1 MHVHTYAKTNTT
13 PPLVSGYTTLHCVVM
28 HKKHTLSDT
37 EQFLLSFHAQNP
49 GCTVQAF
56 GDCKT
61 PENTAS
67 YDVLTEDLPPGVRIL
82 DLGCGDGF
90 MLERCIK
97 AGHLPDQ
104 LFGIDLSPHELT
116 LARQRPKL
124 RGVQLEQA
132 RIQAMPYPKAS
143 FDIVL
148 SHLVLMLVGPVAPSI
163 AEIARV
169 LKPGGSVRAIM
180 GGGPALVSEN
190 AIELFVECLSTC
202 AHDSEPLPQMG
213 DTQLRKPGGLHAVFA
228 ADGRFKDIQI
238 KPVYVSKRAPFEDV
252 WLMMNTLYEM
262 HGLGATSR
270 AVLKNTFRSRCAT
283 IADAEGLLT
292 CTWALTRVSARRI

>member
-1 MHVHTYAKTNTT
+1 
-13 PPLVSGYTTLHCVVM
+13 M

-37 EQFLLSFHAQNP
+37 EQFLLNFHAQNP
-49 GCTVQAF
+49 GCTGHAF
-56 GDCKT
+56 GECTT
-61 PENTAS
+61 PSGTTS
-67 YDVLTEDLPPGVRIL
+67 YDVLIEDLPAGTRIL

-90 MLERCIK
+90 MLERCID
-97 AGHLPDQ
+97 AGHLPDH
-104 LFGIDLSPHELT
+104 LFGIDLSPTELA

-124 RGVQLEQA
+124 RGVQLDEGRTQEIPHA
-132 RIQAMPYPKAS
+132 DAS
-143 FDIVL
+143 LDIVL

-169 LKPGGSVRAIM
+169 LKSGGKVSAIM
-180 GGGPALVSEN
+180 GGGPALVSDN
-190 AIELFVECLSTC
+190 AIELFIECLNTC
-202 AHDSEPLPQMG
+202 AYDSEPLPQMG
-213 DTQLRKPGGLHAVFA
+213 DTQLRKPGGLHAAFA
-228 ADGRFKDIQI
+228 ADRRFKDIQI

-262 HGLGATSR
+262 HGLGTTSR
-270 AVLKNTFRSRCAT
+270 AVLKNTFRTRCET